1 MKRLMLVM
9 TMVLIGAMSSG
20 GDAEARR
27 LGGGL
32 SSGMKR
38 TAPAPAPKPP
48 AQAPQS
54 TPTQN
59 AAATPATPPAA
70 AATPPKRSW
79 MGPLAGLAAGL
90 GLAALA
96 SHFGFGAELAN
107 VMSVMLVVML
117 GAVLLGFAMKYFA
130 KRRSPAYAGAQGMQ
144 FASAGSSQTAE
155 PVQMPY
161 GAAATSATSSGMVEA
176 VSSAAPAGFD
186 STEFETI
193 AKRVFIRLQA
203 ANDAGD
209 LDDLRRFTTP
219 EMFAVAKQELLDRG
233 TAAQQTDV
241 MQLQAAVIE
250 TAQEAGNQIVSVRF
264 SGLIREE
271 RESAASSFDEVWH
284 LLRPLDG
291 SREWA
296 IAGIQQTS

>member
-1 MKRLMLVM
+1 MKRWMLMMSIALM
-9 TMVLIGAMSSG
+9 SVLSVG
-20 GDAEARR
+20 GNAEARR

-38 TAPAPAPKPP
+38 TAPAPAPAPTVAPKPT
-48 AQAPQS
+48 PQS

-59 AAATPATPPAA
+59 AAPTPATPAPA

-96 SHFGFGAELAN
+96 SHLGFGAELAN
-107 VMSVMLVVML
+107 VMTIMLVVML
-117 GAVLLGFAMKYFA
+117 GAVLLGFVMKSLA
-130 KRRSPAYAGAQGMQ
+130 NNRRAPAYAGTQDMQ
-144 FASAGSSQTAE
+144 FANADAGNA
-155 PVQMPY
+155 VMPDQASY
-161 GAAATSATSSGMVEA
+161 G
-176 VSSAAPAGFD
+176 SSAAPTAVDAVASAGFD
-186 STEFETI
+186 SAGFETL

-219 EMFAVAKQELLDRG
+219 EMFAMAKQELLDRPG
-233 TAAQQTDV
+233 APQQTDV
-241 MQLQAAVIE
+241 VQLHAAVVE

-271 RESAASSFDEVWH
+271 RDAPAAPFDEIWH
-284 LLRPLDG
+284 LMRPLDG